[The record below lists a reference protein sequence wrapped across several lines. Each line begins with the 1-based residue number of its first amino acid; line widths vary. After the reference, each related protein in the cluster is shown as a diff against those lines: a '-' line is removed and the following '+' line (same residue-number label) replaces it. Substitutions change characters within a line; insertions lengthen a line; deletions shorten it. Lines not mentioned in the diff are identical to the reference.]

1 MALDGD
7 TAAIGAY
14 GDDDSG
20 SVYVFRKD
28 AESDAWPQTSKLTRL
43 NGVAGDGFGHSLAV
57 SGGTAVVGAYDESA
71 GTPRSSAFV
80 VNNGASSALGVMD
93 WADIPGSAS
102 STTSRVLTD
111 LPSGVEHSFRLR
123 AVNVKG
129 DSPTSDVASATVL
142 LKPDKPTGLTAEAAD
157 RKLTLTWH
165 DPGNSN
171 ISSYELA
178 QTVPAHRLTPDDL
191 AAGDGLGISVAVD
204 GDTALIGAYHG
215 SNDAGIDAG
224 AVYVFTW
231 DESLGVWSREAKLTS
246 DDGASDDRFGY
257 SVALDG
263 DTAVV
268 GAYRDDDYGDD
279 SGAAYVFTRDP
290 DTGSWSQRT
299 KLTAADRATGP
310 DGGMDDLFGVAV
322 AVDGETVVVGA
333 PFQDLPGQDDPDGTV
348 FLAAGSAYVFTWD
361 DVQGEWVQ
369 QAKLRAPRGRAND
382 WFGFA
387 VAVDGDTALIS
398 KHSSDDSF
406 ERDGRGR
413 VFVFTRESGVWSRE
427 VELTASDGAPRDWF
441 GYSVALDGDTAAV
454 GARVLNNRRTGAG
467 SGAAYVFTRDLESG
481 AWRERAK
488 LAASDGAAHDNFGFS
503 VALDPETVAVG
514 AWLDDDRGDD
524 SGSVYVF
531 RKPDTGWTDTF
542 ETDKL
547 TAPDGAAFYRFG
559 RAVAVEGNLAVVGAS
574 KADGAD
580 SDGNASADYGSA
592 YILGIPE
599 WNEIDG
605 SGPNTSS
612 TTVGA
617 LTNGVEYT
625 FQVRALNSGGP
636 GPASAG
642 ASATPL
648 GVPRAP
654 SDLATTSSDSQVT
667 LSWSAPDATSTIG
680 VIAKYQYRQK
690 VGVANF
696 GDWEDIP
703 GSHATTTTYTVIGL
717 ANGVEYTFR
726 VRAVNAIGAGPSSNE
741 VSGTPEG
748 DVSAKPEITDAI
760 PGDTQVHLKWKDPR
774 DSSID
779 KYEYLHEYTGL
790 GDIAVS
796 SGWVEVPKSDDRT
809 ISYEYTVTGLTNNLE
824 YTFYIRAVDEQ
835 DLLTPR
841 VASDGVEATPMGSPP
856 FKPEDLKAS
865 GQHERVVLNW
875 DDPSDASI
883 DKYRY
888 HVMVATST
896 LIDWTDIPNS
906 NATTTTYTVTG
917 LTNGVEYYFQIQ
929 VVDEDIATES
939 ETVSATPLPS
949 LPNAPTLSVPTEGD
963 TNVVL
968 NWAAQSE
975 DERPIDRFQVLRR
988 FTPMGLI
995 RPDGIPY
1002 DNYGYSVAM
1011 DGDTAVVGA
1020 YGDDDGGDG
1029 TGSVYV
1035 FTRDSSGG
1043 NALDTWRQTA
1053 KLTAS
1058 DGEPYDSFGI
1068 SVAIDGDT
1076 IVAGAYGDDD
1086 RGDDSGSAYVFTWS
1100 SIRGEWRQAAKLNAS
1115 NGAQGDWFGYS
1126 VAVDD
1131 DDVLIGAP
1139 RADNVTGENS
1149 GSVYVFTKPAT
1160 GWADTTQ
1167 TAKLTASDGSDDDG
1181 LGIAVTLDD
1190 GQAMVG
1196 AYLDDDSGI
1205 DSGSVYVF
1213 IKPATGWATATE
1225 TSRLTAPDAAAG
1237 QLFGYSVAV
1246 DDDTVVVGAYGD
1258 DGNGPGSG
1266 SAYIFIMP
1274 ATGWVADA
1282 EYNEAAKLTASDG
1295 TEGDRFGY
1303 SVAVNANTAVIG
1315 AYLADGTDSGG
1326 NPLTDSGSGYVF
1338 RRDSHSDE
1346 WVQTARLTVP
1356 EGAAQPDDWFGHSV
1370 AVYGDFAVIGAH
1382 GDDSNGSDSGTAYF
1396 MDLRDWME
1404 LRGSTA
1410 TTTSHTIE
1418 GLTNGIE
1425 YEFQVRGLNVA
1436 GGGQQSDEKLATPS
1450 GTNVNPAFDGA
1461 VSRDVI
1467 ENTPVGGLV
1476 GAPVTATSTDD
1487 DPLFYTLSGVDASS
1501 FRIATSTG
1509 QIMVSPGAVLDY
1521 ESGMTTYSV
1530 VAMVR
1535 DNKDLTDVADS
1546 RDDDSAVVTINV
1558 TNADDP
1564 GSVELSSIS
1573 PVEGGTL
1580 TASLTDAD
1588 GGVRDEIWQ
1597 WQSGIDQYQDGVW
1610 QREWSPI
1617 PGATSIAYT
1626 AAQGDVGKLLRASV
1640 AYDDDFGLGRSA
1652 TSSATAAVVA
1662 APPQTLEITFQGGT
1676 YTAVEGG
1683 EPVTVM
1689 ITLTNAAPA
1698 GGLVIPITV
1707 TADSAAD
1714 YTVDGLSDGEFT
1726 IAIEEGSDWTDFEVR
1741 ANGDEDTEDETL
1753 TFGFGELPSGME
1765 TGEHPTATVILDDT
1779 EAYLYNDEGQTYE
1792 DTTVTISVL
1801 ANDIGVTRSDIRLG
1815 EPASNGRVTVNDD
1828 GSFTYTPNR
1837 NFNGEDTF
1845 TYAVNGVESAT
1856 VVVRVDPVNDEPQA
1870 VGAIPSQRIETGD
1883 PAREIGI
1890 SNRFQDVDGDTLT
1903 YTVASDSDAVSVSWR
1918 NPVVIVPGSV
1928 GNATVT
1934 ITATDPGGLSAIHL
1948 VSVTVVKETEEPR
1961 DSEVDDPVSS
1971 NSSPVFTEGHT
1982 TTRLVPEDAPV
1993 GTAVGE
1999 PVIAT
2004 DRDLDPLE
2012 YSLLG
2017 KDRASFEVDPSTA
2030 QITTRNLLN
2039 YETQNAYS
2047 VLVRVDDGLGAFDLI
2062 TVGIDVM
2069 DVDEPPSQPAAPLV
2083 SGAGSTRLNVSWTAP
2098 ANKGPQISDYDVRYR
2113 EAEGDFRAVG
2123 HDGPG
2128 TSLTLGGLSPET
2140 WYEVQVRATNDEGT
2154 SAWSQSGRGQ
2164 TQQTPPAPT
2173 PGPTAPPPSD
2183 RTPTSS
2189 TERTPTSGL
2198 EATPTRSPAVAPTST
2213 PEPTAAPMPE
2223 ATVRPTLTPTPAPP
2237 PVTSGAVGTR
2247 VPATPSASVATATAG
2262 PQASSSLTPQP
2273 LTTPAAVSAF
2283 TGGAAA
2289 TPTVGPA
2296 ASEDVPGDGGF
2307 PWWILLIVLALLAAI
2322 VLGIWVRSN
2331 RNRAAVRGDS
2341 A

>member
-1 MALDGD
+1 M
-7 TAAIGAY
+7 
-14 GDDDSG
+14 
-20 SVYVFRKD
+20 
-28 AESDAWPQTSKLTRL
+28 
-43 NGVAGDGFGHSLAV
+43 
-57 SGGTAVVGAYDESA
+57 
-71 GTPRSSAFV
+71 
-80 VNNGASSALGVMD
+80 
-93 WADIPGSAS
+93 
-102 STTSRVLTD
+102 
-111 LPSGVEHSFRLR
+111 
-123 AVNVKG
+123 
-129 DSPTSDVASATVL
+129 
-142 LKPDKPTGLTAEAAD
+142 TG
-157 RKLTLTWH
+157 
-165 DPGNSN
+165 
-171 ISSYELA
+171 
-178 QTVPAHRLTPDDL
+178 
-191 AAGDGLGISVAVD
+191 
-204 GDTALIGAYHG
+204 
-215 SNDAGIDAG
+215 
-224 AVYVFTW
+224 
-231 DESLGVWSREAKLTS
+231 
-246 DDGASDDRFGY
+246 
-257 SVALDG
+257 
-263 DTAVV
+263 
-268 GAYRDDDYGDD
+268 
-279 SGAAYVFTRDP
+279 
-290 DTGSWSQRT
+290 
-299 KLTAADRATGP
+299 
-310 DGGMDDLFGVAV
+310 
-322 AVDGETVVVGA
+322 
-333 PFQDLPGQDDPDGTV
+333 
-348 FLAAGSAYVFTWD
+348 
-361 DVQGEWVQ
+361 
-369 QAKLRAPRGRAND
+369 
-382 WFGFA
+382 
-387 VAVDGDTALIS
+387 
-398 KHSSDDSF
+398 
-406 ERDGRGR
+406 
-413 VFVFTRESGVWSRE
+413 
-427 VELTASDGAPRDWF
+427 
-441 GYSVALDGDTAAV
+441 
-454 GARVLNNRRTGAG
+454 
-467 SGAAYVFTRDLESG
+467 
-481 AWRERAK
+481 
-488 LAASDGAAHDNFGFS
+488 
-503 VALDPETVAVG
+503 
-514 AWLDDDRGDD
+514 
-524 SGSVYVF
+524 
-531 RKPDTGWTDTF
+531 
-542 ETDKL
+542 
-547 TAPDGAAFYRFG
+547 
-559 RAVAVEGNLAVVGAS
+559 
-574 KADGAD
+574 
-580 SDGNASADYGSA
+580 
-592 YILGIPE
+592 
-599 WNEIDG
+599 
-605 SGPNTSS
+605 
-612 TTVGA
+612 

-625 FQVRALNSGGP
+625 FEIQARDDDENQ
-636 GPASAG
+636 
-642 ASATPL
+642 
-648 GVPRAP
+648 
-654 SDLATTSSDSQVT
+654 TS
-667 LSWSAPDATSTIG
+667 P
-680 VIAKYQYRQK
+680 
-690 VGVANF
+690 
-696 GDWEDIP
+696 
-703 GSHATTTTYTVIGL
+703 
-717 ANGVEYTFR
+717 
-726 VRAVNAIGAGPSSNE
+726 
-741 VSGTPEG
+741 
-748 DVSAKPEITDAI
+748 
-760 PGDTQVHLKWKDPR
+760 
-774 DSSID
+774 
-779 KYEYLHEYTGL
+779 
-790 GDIAVS
+790 
-796 SGWVEVPKSDDRT
+796 
-809 ISYEYTVTGLTNNLE
+809 
-824 YTFYIRAVDEQ
+824 
-835 DLLTPR
+835 
-841 VASDGVEATPMGSPP
+841 ASDGVEATPIGSPP
-856 FKPEDLKAS
+856 SKPKDLEAV
-865 GQHERVVLNW
+865 GQHERVVLSW
-875 DDPSDASI
+875 ADPGDASI

-896 LIDWTDIPNS
+896 LIDWTDILNS

-917 LTNGVEYYFQIQ
+917 LTNGVEYTFQIQ
-929 VVDEDIATES
+929 AVDEDNDTDPDSLPS
-939 ETVSATPLPS
+939 EPSSATPLPFPPAK
-949 LPNAPTLSVPTEGD
+949 PNITGASPGD

-968 NWAAQSE
+968 GWTAQSA
-975 DERPIDRFQVLRR
+975 DDKPIDEYQLLRR

-1020 YGDDDGGDG
+1020 YGDDDGGAG

-1076 IVAGAYGDDD
+1076 IVVGAYGDDD

-1315 AYLADGTDSGG
+1315 AYLADGTDSGS

-1346 WVQTARLTVP
+1346 WVQTARLTAP

-1410 TTTSHTIE
+1410 TTTKVD

-1425 YEFQVRGLNVA
+1425 YEFQVRGSNVA
-1436 GGGQQSDEKLATPS
+1436 GVGQQSDERLATPY
-1450 GTNVNPAFDGA
+1450 GTNVNPTLDDD
-1461 VSRDVI
+1461 VSRDVA
-1467 ENTPVGGLV
+1467 ENTPAGGLV

-1487 DPLFYTLSGVDASS
+1487 DTLFYSLSGIDASS

-1509 QIMVSPGAVLDY
+1509 QIMVSPGVVLDY
-1521 ESGMTTYSV
+1521 ESGITTYNV

-1573 PVEGGTL
+1573 PIAGGTL
-1580 TASLTDAD
+1580 TAGLTDAD

-1597 WQSGIDQYQDGVW
+1597 WQRGIDQYQDGVW
-1610 QREWSPI
+1610 QREWSLI
-1617 PGATSIAYT
+1617 SGATSIAYT
-1626 AAQGDVGKLLRASV
+1626 ATQGDVGKLLRALV

-1662 APPQTLEITFQGGT
+1662 AQPQTLEITFQGGT

-1726 IAIEEGSDWTDFEVR
+1726 IAIEEGSDWTDFEVT

-1765 TGEHPTATVILDDT
+1765 TGEHPTATVTLDDT
-1779 EAYLYNDEGQTYE
+1779 GAYLYNDEGQTYE

-1801 ANDIGVTRSDIRLG
+1801 ANDIGVTQDDISLR
-1815 EPASNGRVTVNDD
+1815 EPPRNGGVMVNVD
-1828 GSFTYTPNR
+1828 GSFTYTPAP

-1870 VGAIPSQRIETGD
+1870 VGVIPSQRIETGD

-1890 SNRFQDVDGDTLT
+1890 SNRFQDVDGDTLA

-1982 TTRLVPEDAPV
+1982 TTRFVPEDAPI
-1993 GTAVGE
+1993 GTAAGE

-2039 YETQNAYS
+2039 FEIQNAYS

-2062 TVGIDVM
+2062 TVDIDVV

-2098 ANKGPQISDYDVRYR
+2098 TNKGPQISDYDVRYR
-2113 EAEGDFRAVG
+2113 EAEGDFRSAG
-2123 HDGPG
+2123 HDGAG
-2128 TSLTLGGLSPET
+2128 TSLTLSGLRPET
-2140 WYEVQVRATNDEGT
+2140 GYEVQVRASNAEGT
-2154 SAWSQSGRGQ
+2154 SAWSESGRGQ

-2183 RTPTSS
+2183 RTLTSS

-2198 EATPTRSPAVAPTST
+2198 EATPTPSPAVAPTST

-2237 PVTSGAVGTR
+2237 VTSGAVGTR
-2247 VPATPSASVATATAG
+2247 VPATPSVSVATATAG

-2283 TGGAAA
+2283 TGAAAA

-2296 ASEDVPGDGGF
+2296 PSGDVPGDGGF
-2307 PWWILLIVLALLAAI
+2307 PWWISLIALALLAAI
-2322 VLGIWVRSN
+2322 VLGVWVRSN
-2331 RNRAAVRGDS
+2331 RNEAAVRGDS